1 MLSPILVVRGE
12 IPLDTQKARN
22 QILRGPPKSWR
33 GVKLG
38 SSLGAMKP
46 PRVGGVARGGEPLS
60 RGPILLGEG
69 VIGDFRGS
77 LEGSN

>member
-1 MLSPILVVRGE
+1 MRGE
-12 IPLDTQKARN
+12 AEDP
-22 QILRGPPKSWR
+22 ILRGPPKSWR

-38 SSLGAMKP
+38 SFIGAMKP
-46 PRVGGVARGGEPLS
+46 PRIRGVARGGEPLS
-60 RGPILLGEG
+60 RGPIFLGEG

>member
-1 MLSPILVVRGE
+1 MKLGDS
-12 IPLDTQKARN
+12 
-22 QILRGPPKSWR
+22 ILRGPPNIWR

-46 PRVGGVARGGEPLS
+46 PRIRGVAGGGEPLS
-60 RGPILLGEG
+60 GGPILLGEG